1 MLPELEGR
9 PIRVQICRSLGP
21 HLAATSIPR
30 RVISLDRDVL
40 RSRGDFERILTH
52 EIFHFVWVRLSN
64 AVRRDWEQ
72 VLAAELAREAAGELG
87 WSSEWRK
94 AKLKRTDSRTRSSA
108 WRRYACESFCDTA
121 AWRYGGLA
129 AHDEFTLAARFKRVR
144 QKWFEARMEGRTLA
158 V

>member
-9 PIRVQICRSLGP
+9 PIRVRICRSLGP
-21 HLAATSIPR
+21 HLAATSIPG
-30 RVISLDRDVL
+30 RVISLDREVL
-40 RSRGDFERILTH
+40 RSRGDFERILIH

-64 AVRRDWEQ
+64 AIRRDWEQ
-72 VLAAELAREAAGELG
+72 VLTAELARKAIGELG

-94 AKLKRTDSRTRSSA
+94 AKLKRIDSRSRSSA

-121 AWRYGGLA
+121 AWRYGGLIV
-129 AHDEFTLAARFKRVR
+129 HPEFTLAPRFKRLR
-144 QKWFEARMEGRTLA
+144 QKWFEERMERCSLA